1 MGINLLDNRIILLL
15 IILLFASS
23 VSAINPTDDL
33 VAPEGEISKADLIL
47 AQAQQSVLA
56 TSNVSVQM
64 NQIAV
69 QEKENLELALTIL
82 LQNQQTQQTTLII
95 TIIIVTLASQGIW
108 WAVYLY
114 FQTQGKLPALKPPKP
129 KQPKNQKKPIDLQQ
143 VFE

>member
-1 MGINLLDNRIILLL
+1 MGIKLLDNRISILL

-23 VSAINPTDDL
+23 VYAINPTEDIT
-33 VAPEGEISKADLIL
+33 VPAGEISKDDLIL

-56 TSNVSVQM
+56 TSNVSVQI

-69 QEKENLELALTIL
+69 QEKANLETAISIL
-82 LQNQQTQQTTLII
+82 LQNQNENQTTLII
-95 TIIIVTLASQGIW
+95 TVIIVTLASQGLW

-114 FQTQGKLPALKPPKP
+114 FQTQGKLPALKP
-129 KQPKNQKKPIDLQQ
+129 KQQKQQQKEKKPLNLQQ